1 MYRCMSAVWLHRRA
15 VGMGVC
21 QLSGYIVG
29 LCVSIGVCQ
38 LSGYIVGLCV
48 SVYVS
53 CLAT

>member
-1 MYRCMSAVWLHRRA
+1 MSAVWLHSRA
-15 VGMGVC
+15 VGI
-21 QLSGYIVG
+21 S
-29 LCVSIGVCQ
+29 VCQ